1 LISVGN
7 KKDNITIIYTP
18 WSNLRKDASMAVG
31 QVSFHQS
38 NAPNVR
44 KIHVPHRDNAIVNR
58 LNKTRTEAF
67 PDLQALHNA
76 ELKRKQKEQR
86 LKAEEKKRQEKKE
99 REEREAL
106 KWQKDHA
113 YEDLQREEG
122 MRSNQDTQE
131 GDWDDDFM

>member
-1 LISVGN
+1 
-7 KKDNITIIYTP
+7 
-18 WSNLRKDASMAVG
+18 MAVG

-44 KIHVPHRDNAIVNR
+44 KIYVPCRDNTIVNR

-67 PDLQALHNA
+67 PDFQALRDA
-76 ELKRKQKEQR
+76 ELRRKQKVQR
-86 LKAEEKKRQEKKE
+86 LEAEEKKRQEKKE